1 MFSFFTIVRI
11 LFSLL
16 FTLLCI
22 YFTQFIT
29 ALENKKKCPLS
40 KGWRITNGKLL
51 SSALMIVGIVNVF
64 IPANKFLSTLPLI
77 GSTYV
82 LVFALLL
89 YGILFI
95 INRLSKNI
103 DESDNSKCKL
113 KGFDTL
119 LDFFTSK
126 TIMDCIYFTI
136 IITIVFFYL

>member
-1 MFSFFTIVRI
+1 MFSFFTILRI
-11 LFSLL
+11 IYSLVFAL
-16 FTLLCI
+16 MCM
-22 YFTQFIT
+22 YFTQFIN
-29 ALENKKKCPLS
+29 AIEKKKKCDLS
-40 KGWRITNGKLL
+40 EGWRIANGKLL
-51 SSALMIVGIVNVF
+51 GSLLMLVGIVNIFV
-64 IPANKFLSTLPLI
+64 PANKFLSTLPII
-77 GSTYV
+77 GSSYI
-82 LVFALLL
+82 LLFALALF
-89 YGILFI
+89 GELFI